1 MSFVLPPCSKLNDYS
16 YKEIE
21 SILNNLFEP
30 CESLTSFLIPL
41 LYPLPNSATTS
52 ASTSS
57 STNASSTSFS
67 SPSAPFKSSS
77 KTYHDYK
84 NLIENCRFH
93 LTQLI
98 NDLNKSK
105 DLNDGGLSY
114 NSLNN
119 LLNEIIS
126 AHPRLGP
133 PKPQPQASQT
143 QQTQQT
149 TTTHKSPVP
158 EDLSD
163 HSKNEQ
169 KSLNS
174 GNPELAQRLIELN
187 AKYEE
192 TFPGLRFVV
201 FVNGQSREKIIEKMI
216 NRINRNNI
224 NLERFEAIDA
234 MCDIALDRAKKL
246 GAKL

>member
-1 MSFVLPPCSKLNDYS
+1 MSSFLLPPCSKLNDYS

-41 LYPLPNSATTS
+41 LYPLPNSNSATT
-52 ASTSS
+52 T
-57 STNASSTSFS
+57 STNTSNNASNISSLSLST
-67 SPSAPFKSSS
+67 APFKSS
-77 KTYHDYK
+77 KIYHDYK
-84 NLIENCRFH
+84 NLIETCRFH

-119 LLNEIIS
+119 LLNKIIS

-133 PKPQPQASQT
+133 PKPQPVSQS
-143 QQTQQT
+143 Q
-149 TTTHKSPVP
+149 SVSSIP

-163 HSKNEQ
+163 HSKSEQ

-174 GNPELAQRLIELN
+174 GNPELAKILIELN
-187 AKYEE
+187 SKYEK

-201 FVNGQSREKIIEKMI
+201 FVNGQTREKIIEKMI
-216 NRINRNNI
+216 IRINRNNI